1 MMEVSLPSHIQ
12 IRQFGVS
19 LNEVSARAHVSAHEG
34 VKGPVG
40 LLGIVH
46 GYLFENAPLGVH
58 GGLPELI
65 RIHLAKTFIALDGYF
80 ICALAPR
87 SPTSRRKSD
96 FFRKLFLALFFLFR
110 LRLCARI
117 PTTTA

>member
-1 MMEVSLPSHIQ
+1 M
-12 IRQFGVS
+12 S

-65 RIHLAKTFIALDGYF
+65 RIHLAKTLIALDGYF

-87 SPTSRRKSD
+87 SPIRRGGSD

-117 PTTTA
+117 HTKAA